1 MNVNSFI
8 LSSLALSFLAGCAE
22 PKPVVMKTAT
32 ITVQNLTSDKIS
44 RIVFRQCGTSDD
56 NLVFENIRVG
66 QVVYMPLSVNC
77 ADFYAYDRNGK
88 VIGKQLKVEMPPS
101 LQWKIT
107 N

>member
-1 MNVNSFI
+1 MNVNI
-8 LSSLALSFLAGCAE
+8 LIVSLLALSFLSGCAE
-22 PKPVVMKTAT
+22 PKPIVMKAAT
-32 ITVQNLTSDKIS
+32 ITIQNSTSDKIS
-44 RIVFRQCGTSDD
+44 RVVFRQCGTSDD
-56 NLVFENIRVG
+56 TLVFENIRVG

-88 VIGKQLKVEMPPS
+88 VIGKQLRVEMPPS

>member
-1 MNVNSFI
+1 MNVKSFI
-8 LSSLALSFLAGCAE
+8 LSLLALSLLAGCAE
-22 PKPVVMKTAT
+22 PKPIVMKTAT
-32 ITVQNLTSDKIS
+32 ITVQNSTSDKIS
-44 RIVFRQCGTSDD
+44 RVVFMPCGTLDE

-88 VIGKQLKVEMPPS
+88 VIGKQLRVEMPPS